1 MSGLRFER
9 QAPVVASD
17 PNRVD
22 VACFVGLVG
31 RRGGALPSSVR
42 TWLEERGWLKP
53 KDGSA
58 PYARPDAADL
68 LDVPVPVDTW
78 EVFDRLFAW
87 DRRDLDGQGHLGAT
101 YLGTAV
107 RSFFA
112 QGGRKCYVVRAADP
126 LPHHASK
133 TARDAALAKL
143 VPGFAGGP
151 APSPAAR
158 ATWTGA
164 GHVLG
169 LPDVSFL
176 CLPDLADLV
185 KAVPAPPKTEPKPVP
200 PAEDF
205 VECSGVEAPPEPDGW
220 ARLLAAPRCDEDG
233 YELWEKAV
241 RLAGRLVVRHRREVQ
256 LVAAIPLPVEGSAIE
271 ADLAAFLYGQGW
283 LAKAGEPLD
292 MGLASAFVQLA
303 WPWVKTRGSGGL
315 PEQLESPDGVLTGV
329 LARNA
334 LARGTFRS
342 AAGLP
347 LGDAYDVY
355 PRLRRDQMERP
366 WKGPERDEPPLAER
380 VSLVGPTPSGLRLL
394 SDVTTSTDPGYRPAC
409 VNRLVAVL
417 VRTARR
423 LGEDSA
429 FEASGETL
437 WGRVRNRMATVLQA
451 LYEAG
456 ALRGAT
462 PAEAYQVRCDRST
475 MSQQDLDQGRV
486 VAQVRF
492 EAAMPIESITVV
504 LSLDE
509 GGRLSL
515 PAEGAAA

>member
-1 MSGLRFER
+1 M
-9 QAPVVASD
+9 VASD

-22 VACFVGLVG
+22 VACFVGLVA
-31 RRGGALPSSVR
+31 RRGGSLPSSVR

-53 KDGSA
+53 EDGSA
-58 PYARPDAADL
+58 PYARPEAADL

-101 YLGTAV
+101 YLGAAV

-126 LPHHASK
+126 LLHHASPA
-133 TARDAALAKL
+133 ARQAALAKL
-143 VPGFAGGP
+143 VPA
-151 APSPAAR
+151 APSPADR

-164 GHVLG
+164 GHVFG

-185 KAVPAPPKTEPKPVP
+185 KAVPAPPKTEVKPPVP
-200 PAEDF
+200 DEGF
-205 VECSGVEAPPEPDGW
+205 VECSGWETPPAADGW
-220 ARLLAAPRCDEDG
+220 ARLLGAPRCDEAG
-233 YELWEKAV
+233 YALWEQAV
-241 RLAGRLVVRHRREVQ
+241 RLTARLAARQRREIQV
-256 LVAAIPLPVEGSAIE
+256 VAAVPLPVEGSAIE

-283 LAKAGEPLD
+283 LAKAGERLD
-292 MGLASAFVQLA
+292 TGLASAFVQLA
-303 WPWVKTRGSGGL
+303 YPWVRTRGSNGL
-315 PEQLESPDGVLTGV
+315 PEQLESPDGVLVGV

-334 LARGTFRS
+334 LARGTYRS

-347 LGDAYDVY
+347 LGDVYDVH

-366 WKGPERDEPPLAER
+366 WKGPHRDEPPFEER
-380 VSLVGPTPSGLRLL
+380 VSLLGPTPSGLRLL
-394 SDVTTSTDPGYRPAC
+394 SDVTTSTDPSYRPAC
-409 VNRLVAVL
+409 VNRLVSAL
-417 VRTARR
+417 VRAARR

-429 FEASGETL
+429 FEAAGEAL
-437 WGRVRNRMATVLQA
+437 WGRVRNHMATVLQA

-475 MSQQDLDQGRV
+475 MSQQDIDQGRV
-486 VAQVRF
+486 LARVRF
-492 EAAMPIESITVV
+492 EAAMPVESIAVV

-509 GGRLSL
+509 GGRVSL
-515 PAEGAAA
+515 AAEEAAA